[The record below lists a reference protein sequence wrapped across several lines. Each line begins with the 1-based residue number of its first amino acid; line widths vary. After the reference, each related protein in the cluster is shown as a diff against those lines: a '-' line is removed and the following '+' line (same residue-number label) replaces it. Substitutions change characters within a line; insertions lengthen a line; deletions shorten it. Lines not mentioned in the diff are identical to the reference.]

1 MVGLNPVRGLLSTP
15 AGQQKAGGGFEAYA
29 AGAKHYGTGV
39 SAPNIGKTANKVG
52 YGQRDGAMASRRDAY
67 LERMKR
73 FS

>member
-1 MVGLNPVRGLLSTP
+1 MVSLNPVRGLLSTP
-15 AGQQKAGGGFEAYA
+15 TPQKRAGGGFEAYA

-52 YGQRDGAMASRRDAY
+52 YGMRDGAMASRRDSY